1 MKGMLTRDGI
11 LAYLEA
17 LNTELMH
24 RNITGELC
32 LFGGTVMCL
41 VYQARASTKD
51 VDAIFAPSAE
61 VRQAAERVAIQYN
74 LRPDWLNDAVKG
86 FVVPHS
92 QRIFLDL
99 PNLKVYVPEPD
110 YLLAMKAM
118 AARFDTQDADDL
130 RFLIAHLQL
139 RSPEAVFTVL
149 EKYYPRQQIRP
160 ATRYFVEEL
169 FEDEHSACSETIH

>member
-1 MKGMLTRDGI
+1 MLSHDEIHTYLHAVNEL
-11 LAYLEA
+11 LA
-17 LNTELMH
+17 
-24 RNITGELC
+24 RRGVTGEIC

-41 VYQARASTKD
+41 VYNARPSTKD
-51 VDAIFAPSAE
+51 VDAIFAP
-61 VRQAAERVAIQYN
+61 AAEIRRAARAVADQYD
-74 LRPDWLNDAVKG
+74 LPEDWLNDAVKR
-86 FVVPHS
+86 FVVPHA

-130 RFLIAHLQL
+130 RFLIGLL
-139 RSPEAVFTVL
+139 DLPSPDAVFAIVET
-149 EKYYPRQQIRP
+149 YYPRQQIKP

-169 FEDEHSACSETIH
+169 FDDEHLARSQTKH